1 MTVRGIL
8 TTVFVT
14 LLVLALGV
22 FAYDYYNVRIA
33 AAKGQASY
41 EFLEKVVNQQKAA
54 APAPEEKKQ

>member
-1 MTVRGIL
+1 MTVRGVL
-8 TTVFVT
+8 TTVLT
-14 LLVLALGV
+14 TILVIVLGI

-33 AAKGQASY
+33 AAKGAASY